1 MVGLESVDAEDAEM
15 LKSFIEKH
23 LKETKSEV
31 AERIL
36 ANFNN
41 EIPNFVKVFPTDYKR
56 VLLERKK
63 KAENEKVTA

>member
-1 MVGLESVDAEDAEM
+1 M
-15 LKSFIEKH
+15 LKAFIEKH

-41 EIPNFVKVFPTDYKR
+41 EILNFVKVFPTDYKR

-63 KAENEKVTA
+63 KAEAEKVMA

>member
-1 MVGLESVDAEDAEM
+1 MVGLETVDAEDAAM

-31 AERIL
+31 AGRIL

-41 EIPNFVKVFPTDYKR
+41 EISNFVKVFPTDYKR

-63 KAENEKVTA
+63 KAEAEKVMA